1 MSSEIRVDTGRLKR
15 DADSVGNLIRTME
28 RQITDIQSEI
38 SQMNSMW
45 IGPAKTAFQKAVSD
59 DIRSAREVLA
69 ELKSLQSF
77 ESQARE
83 KYDQC
88 EQQVSALVDALKG

>member
-1 MSSEIRVDTGRLKR
+1 MSSEIRVDTGQLKR

-28 RQITDIQSEI
+28 RQITDIQAEI
-38 SQMNSMW
+38 SQMNTMW
-45 IGPAKTAFQKAVSD
+45 TGTAKNSFVKAVAD
-59 DIRSAREVLA
+59 DIKAAREVLA

-77 ESQARE
+77 ESQART

-88 EQQVSALVDALKG
+88 EQEVSALVDALKG